1 MYTKQMQPFIRKVAP
16 KILLTMSDKR
26 ESIANASNFLFQL
39 MHTNYGSDAL
49 MPSFIDCLDHS
60 SLLRIKAGALEV
72 MNMLIKESQSF
83 FVSKDNVKLCIKK
96 ASQLISDNFKN
107 KKIVL
112 PALGVL
118 LALRDKSYDAAI
130 GTILSLPEQQLAKVK
145 ALAGEHAA
153 DLDENIASFEVSQ
166 CEPVVEVKKLKPR
179 VKRKESN
186 PENCKASLPR
196 TVHRTPSKV
205 KQGTDLLEE
214 VKATPVRKADRNI
227 MIKVV
232 DKGSS
237 SKTLS
242 VKLMTEAEQLN
253 ELLIIDKTYTE
264 EEVAQI
270 LDLLPKVIETK
281 IEKAYWKKMILKA
294 LRFLFINA
302 VFVADGDVQ
311 MKGLQTLE
319 QLVYHHIELL
329 APHLNELLESLAR
342 AYTLPKKNWET
353 LSCISESVADKF
365 SRREVVPTLIEMAV
379 NTEPPLLQAFI
390 RCMASVVRTGNACD
404 SFADEL
410 AKFLCV
416 VLCGQRR

>member
-1 MYTKQMQPFIRKVAP
+1 MQPFIKKVAP
-16 KILLTMSDKR
+16 KILSTMSDKR

-39 MHTNYGSDAL
+39 MHTNYGSDVL

-60 SLLRIKAGALEV
+60 SLIRIKAGALEV
-72 MNMLIKESQSF
+72 MNMLIKESQDF
-83 FVSKDNVKLCIKK
+83 FTSKDNVRLCIKK
-96 ASQLISDNFKN
+96 ASQLINDNFKN

-118 LALRDKSYDAAI
+118 LALRDKSYDTAI
-130 GTILSLPEQQLAKVK
+130 ATILSLPEHQLAKVK
-145 ALAGEHAA
+145 ALASEYAA

-166 CEPVVEVKKLKPR
+166 CEPMVKIKKLKPKI
-179 VKRKESN
+179 KRKESN

-196 TVHRTPSKV
+196 VVHRTPSKV

-214 VKATPVRKADRNI
+214 VKAAPARKADRNI

-232 DKGSS
+232 DKGNS

-242 VKLMTEAEQLN
+242 AKLMAETEQLN
-253 ELLIIDKTYTE
+253 ELLILDKTYTE
-264 EEVAQI
+264 DEVIQI

-311 MKGLQTLE
+311 MRGLQMLE
-319 QLVYHHIELL
+319 KLVYHHIELL
-329 APHLNELLESLAR
+329 SPHLNELLESLAR
-342 AYTLPKKNWET
+342 AYTLPKKAWEI

-365 SRREVVPTLIEMAV
+365 SRREVVPALVEMAV

-390 RCMASVVRTGNACD
+390 RCVTAVVKTGSTCD

-410 AKFLCV
+410 VKFLYV
-416 VLCGQRR
+416 VLLACT